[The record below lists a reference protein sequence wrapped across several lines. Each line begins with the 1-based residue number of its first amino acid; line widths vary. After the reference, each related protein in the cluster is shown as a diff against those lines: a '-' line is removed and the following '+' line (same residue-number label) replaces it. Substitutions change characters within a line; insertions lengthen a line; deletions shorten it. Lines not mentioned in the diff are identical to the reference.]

1 MKTTQ
6 NTQTYQISISE
17 ISPDFDD
24 PTRLEI
30 CFELFMTLAYMQTIP
45 AYIDEPENFTD
56 LLENDPIND
65 TDLTYE
71 LCIAPHLNNKLY
83 AIIKNDRSGDTSDN
97 LEQAIYAF
105 GQPVIEFITDACKTL
120 NIPFYPNT

>member
-1 MKTTQ
+1 MKTTHK
-6 NTQTYQISISE
+6 TQTYQITITELDKTE
-17 ISPDFDD
+17 IN
-24 PTRLEI
+24 
-30 CFELFMTLAYMQTIP
+30 FELFMTLDYIKTIP
-45 AYIDEPENFTD
+45 SCIYDPESFLE

>member
-30 CFELFMTLAYMQTIP
+30 CFELFMSRDYLATLDCADDVL
-45 AYIDEPENFTD
+45 ADLELDETGYDF
-56 LLENDPIND
+56 
-65 TDLTYE
+65 E
-71 LCIAPHLNNKLY
+71 LNVAQRHDDKLY
-83 AIIKNDRSGDTSDN
+83 MIIKNDRSGDTYDD
-97 LEQAIYAF
+97 LEQATFGF
-105 GQPVIEFITDACKTL
+105 GQPVTDFITDACKTL